1 MNYNDLYYAIES
13 PGKNA
18 NFLVKSKN
26 KEGIL
31 RCCELMNE
39 LEPGELGVPKFI
51 VVTMHDK
58 KPTLSEAV
66 SNGTEGEYE

>member
-1 MNYNDLYYAIES
+1 MTKNDKYYAIES

-18 NFLVKSKN
+18 NFLVKSRN

-51 VVTMHDK
+51 VVLLHK
-58 KPTLSEAV
+58 KEVALSEVV
-66 SNGTEGEYE
+66 SNGTQGQYE

>member
-1 MNYNDLYYAIES
+1 MTNDQYWAIES

-18 NFLVKSKN
+18 NFLVRSKN

-39 LEPGELGVPKFI
+39 LEPGELGVKKFI
-51 VVTMHDK
+51 VVLLGD
-58 KPTLSEAV
+58 
-66 SNGTEGEYE
+66 YE

>member
-1 MNYNDLYYAIES
+1 MTYSPKYWAIES

-18 NFLVKSKN
+18 NFLVKSKD

-39 LEPGELGVPKFI
+39 LEPGELGVPKF
-51 VVTMHDK
+51 VVVVLHNEKNSD
-58 KPTLSEAV
+58 SADIQ
-66 SNGTEGEYE
+66 